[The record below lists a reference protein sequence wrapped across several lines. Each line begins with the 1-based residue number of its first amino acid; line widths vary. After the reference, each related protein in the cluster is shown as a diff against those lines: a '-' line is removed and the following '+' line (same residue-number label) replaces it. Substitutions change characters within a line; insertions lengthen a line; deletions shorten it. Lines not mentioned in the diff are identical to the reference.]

1 MIYLIVNFKCSS
13 INMYIFDNKCLHREI
28 RVYQRRFRMFSF
40 VSLPTW
46 MFVIYAIAALII
58 IVLERKRP
66 EKTIAWLL
74 IFLLIP
80 PLGIIL
86 YIFLGRNWKKHKLI
100 DDFSPYVRDLIY
112 RVINKVE
119 NPDYIPLIELLA
131 KNSDSPLFIDNDI
144 TIFNNGN
151 DKFKHLKEEIQKA
164 KSHIHLEYY
173 IVKSDAIGQEIIN
186 LLIQKAKEGVKI
198 KFIIDRVGS
207 VKLKRSSISK
217 LKEAGIELIQY
228 SYFLAPLLRLI
239 NTQINYRNHRK
250 IVVIDGRVGFIGGIN
265 IGDEYLGKG
274 KLGFW
279 RDTHIMVKG
288 DFVLGLQGVFLDD
301 YFTIKR
307 ISGDYFFNKAEFK
320 EYFPEPLKSKKQVM
334 QMVRSGPD
342 SEFPAI
348 MQGVLKMITM
358 AKKNIYITTPYFV
371 PTESIM
377 EALKIAILGGL
388 DVRLLFPGKY
398 DHILVYYASKTY
410 LSELARC
417 GAKIYFYDNKSF
429 IHSKV
434 MTIDSKIST
443 IGTANM
449 DIRSYDLNY
458 EINAVIYDGAKTKEL
473 EIQFFKDL
481 ESSHEVT
488 IEDFESNSRLNKVLE
503 STARVFSSLL

>member
-1 MIYLIVNFKCSS
+1 
-13 INMYIFDNKCLHREI
+13 
-28 RVYQRRFRMFSF
+28 MFNF
-40 VSLPTW
+40 VSIPTW
-46 MFVIYAIAALII
+46 LFIVYSVAALII
-58 IVLERKRP
+58 IVVERKRP

-74 IFLLIP
+74 LFLLIP

-100 DDFSPYVRDLIY
+100 EDFSPYVRDLIY

-119 NPDYIPLIELLA
+119 NQDYIPLIKLLA
-131 KNSDSPLFIDNDI
+131 KNSDSPLFVDNDI
-144 TIFNNGN
+144 TIFNDGSE
-151 DKFKHLKEEIQKA
+151 KFKYLKEEIKKA

-173 IVKSDAIGQEIIN
+173 IVKSDAIGQEIMD
-186 LLIQKAKEGVKI
+186 LLIQKAGEGVKI

-207 VKLKRSSISK
+207 VKMKRKSINELKQ
-217 LKEAGIELIQY
+217 AGIELIQY
-228 SYFLAPLLRLI
+228 SYFLAPILRLI

-250 IVVIDGRVGFIGGIN
+250 IVVIDGHVGFIGGIN

-320 EYFPEPLKSKKQVM
+320 EYFPEPLKSNNQIM
-334 QMVRSGPD
+334 QMVKSGPD

-358 AKKNIYITTPYFV
+358 AKESIYITTPYFV
-371 PTESIM
+371 PPESIM
-377 EALKIAILGGL
+377 DALKISALGGL
-388 DVRLLFPGKY
+388 DVRILFPGRY
-398 DHILVYYASKTY
+398 DHMLVYYASKTY
-410 LSELARC
+410 LSELIRC
-417 GAKIYFYDNKSF
+417 GAKVYFYNDKSF

-434 MTIDSKIST
+434 MTIDSKMST

-449 DIRSYDLNY
+449 DIRSYELNY
-458 EINAVIYDGAKTKEL
+458 EINAVIYDNLKSKEL
-473 EIQFFKDL
+473 EKQFFKDL
-481 ESSHEVT
+481 EQSKELT
-488 IEDFESNSRLNKVLE
+488 IEDFENTSKLIKVLE
-503 STARVFSSLL
+503 ATARVFSSLL